1 MTQMKLVKMPKEIK
15 QNKINEKQ
23 KQEVSL
29 IFKEICVDTL
39 FNYLSIVLGTKFSSF
54 PQIRH

>member
-39 FNYLSIVLGTKFSSF
+39 LNYLSIVLGTKFSSF